1 MGIGNQPH
9 HPIDPKSGHAA
20 MASRLNWG
28 NSLERA
34 KEGLDDCALSEQ
46 ELLNPRHD
54 AVFHRLAD
62 RGDHVQALVEQGFK
76 ELLGDITPVAE
87 GFSRLKPWVSLGTGV
102 QSVAGG
108 EVESQPLPRLIDD
121 PVVLLKP

>member
-28 NSLERA
+28 NSLERV

-54 AVFHRLAD
+54 
-62 RGDHVQALVEQGFK
+62 GFFIGLRI
-76 ELLGDITPVAE
+76 EVITC
-87 GFSRLKPWVSLGTGV
+87 RPWLNKASK
-102 QSVAGG
+102 SFW
-108 EVESQPLPRLIDD
+108 EI
-121 PVVLLKP
+121 